1 MTSLNSAYRSLLGRF
16 VLPKN
21 SLADQFWPRVKAGVL
36 AASVLAAFGAA
47 EASAADPVDQRRV
60 GAGWNDPAL
69 PDVKL
74 NFYAKSW
81 AEVFESLA
89 EQSGSQLVMDSAPSG
104 RFSRRDSRKYTRTE
118 AVRIVNRDLEEEG
131 FRLIEKGNFLV
142 VLQLNDVR
150 MRYRRPVVSAH
161 DIGEQ
166 KTPVGEVELS
176 AGPGEAMSSLRQ
188 STSPG
193 RFESFSPNSRSAEVI
208 EAAAV
213 EKPAASTAVQPAV
226 SQVSK
231 RTEEAAESRLQRRI
245 SLENRGAVDV
255 ARMIYAAM
263 KPSAEL
269 IDNGPD
275 NLPAFRVRS
284 TDAAGKEISLAG
296 FDYVIGIDEQADE
309 LVVEAPRQ
317 RVGQIENL
325 VAQLDRRPGPAG
337 SELRYVPSD
346 GDVKK
351 LADSVRPVLRT
362 LVAQRDE
369 EETPMPRAG
378 EFPAPPRAGEFAD
391 QSDEEMAEPETEVT
405 IDNADEAETPLKLDL
420 KGTVNIQDVPGV
432 GLVISGNRDD
442 VNEVER
448 VIRALELASQGQTPG
463 VHLQMLQHVNS
474 EALADLLNS
483 VYEQLGEVG
492 LGGVEGAD
500 SSVQVLATS
509 KPNAVLVLAP
519 VGELEAVK
527 LLIQQLDQP
536 VDPAAEFEVFH
547 LAYAVAGQV
556 VTTLE
561 TFFDERPAL
570 GTRVRAVA
578 DVRTNSVIVH
588 ARGRDLEEIRQLVIK
603 LDQSKSAAVSRLR
616 IFPLKNAEAEQLA
629 QVINTA
635 IQSVIN
641 PPTPPTTSSGQN
653 VQGFGGGGAGTTGQV
668 APELQEAKS
677 AVLEFLASDGE
688 ARTLIRSGILADIRV
703 TADPARNALLIS
715 ASTESMTM
723 MEALVKHLDQP
734 TALVSEIKVFTL
746 ANSDALATADL
757 LRTLFESEG
766 QTNEGNGL
774 QLAGAEGAGAS
785 MIPLRFSVDARTNS
799 ILATGSGDA
808 LQIVEAILL
817 RLDESDVRER
827 ESIVVK
833 LKNSPAA
840 DVALAVNEFLT
851 AQRDLAQIDP
861 ELVTNLEIMEREIIV
876 VPETVSNSLLISATP
891 RYFEEILTLVHRLDE
906 KPPEVVIQAL
916 LVEVELDN
924 DDEFGVQLGL
934 QDSVLFDRS
943 IDNTPGY
950 NFNNQPL
957 GRDTTANPSA
967 IGTQALSDFA
977 LGRLNNSLGFGGLVL
992 AASSESVSVLIRALS
1007 AKRNVQILSR
1017 PTIRT
1022 LDNQLAQ
1029 ILVGQQVPV
1038 VDGVTITGSI
1048 GIATPQIVQQ
1058 QVGIILAVTPR
1069 ISPDGSIVME
1079 TVATKSS
1086 LSSEGVPIFTD
1097 IETGSV
1103 IESPIINLTT
1113 AQATVSVPNGQ
1124 TVVLGGMITKDEV
1137 NFRRNVPW
1145 IGDLPI
1151 LGIPFRYEGKSTR
1164 RTELLIFLTPR
1175 VIYNDI
1181 DSEVIKRVETERL
1194 HFLEKEAEAIH
1205 GPLYS
1210 APQAQQMLPYGM
1222 PGMSI
1227 EGEFS
1232 EGEFMEFDQSNVP
1245 TTIMNPHDY
1254 EVMPLPEPTME
1265 IQEQELRPA
1274 PPSTSKRKVEPFPLP
1289 LQFPNPSP
1297 RPVLTRK
1304 AAKLDAAKKG
1314 EE

>member
-1 MTSLNSAYRSLLGRF
+1 MNFQTTSAADER
-16 VLPKN
+16 PW
-21 SLADQFWPRVKAGVL
+21 LASRVCRL
-36 AASVLAAFGAA
+36 AVITLMACTVISASVN
-47 EASAADPVDQRRV
+47 AADPVDQRRV
-60 GAGWNDPAL
+60 RAAWQDPDL
-69 PDVKL
+69 PDIKL
-74 NFYAKSW
+74 NFYSKSW
-81 AEVFESLA
+81 ADVFESLA
-89 EQSGSQLVMDSAPSG
+89 EQSGSQLVMDSVPGG
-104 RFSRRDSRKYTRTE
+104 RFSRRDSRKYTRSE
-118 AVRIVNRDLEEEG
+118 AVRILNRELEGEG
-131 FRLIEKGNFLV
+131 FRLVEKANFLV

-150 MRYRRPVVSAH
+150 MRYRTPVVPVH
-161 DIGEQ
+161 DIGQEEMQ
-166 KTPVGEVELS
+166 EDGE
-176 AGPGEAMSSLRQ
+176 
-188 STSPG
+188 STSQESVSRVPLSENRKAAANA
-193 RFESFSPNSRSAEVI
+193 RFESFTPNRAQAANVELVPEESAVVRT
-208 EAAAV
+208 AAAQQATKRPAV
-213 EKPAASTAVQPAV
+213 TPAAASAPASRQSVAV
-226 SQVSK
+226 S
-231 RTEEAAESRLQRRI
+231 RRRVA
-245 SLENRGAVDV
+245 LENRGAVDV
-255 ARMIYAAM
+255 ARMIYTAK

-269 IDNGPD
+269 IDDGPES
-275 NLPAFRVRS
+275 LPAFEVRV
-284 TDAAGKEISLAG
+284 AGAKGSVQTVG
-296 FDYVIGIDEQADE
+296 YDYLVGIDEQNEE
-309 LVVEAPRQ
+309 LLIEATPKRLQ
-317 RVGQIENL
+317 QIEHL
-325 VAQLDRRPGPAG
+325 VAQLDQRPAAG
-337 SELRYVPSD
+337 KELRYVPSD
-346 GDVKK
+346 GDVEAI
-351 LADSVRPVLRT
+351 ADSVRPVLKT
-362 LVAQRDE
+362 LVAQRDDFF
-369 EETPMPRAG
+369 TPEQPG
-378 EFPAPPRAGEFAD
+378 EPQPEAAA
-391 QSDEEMAEPETEVT
+391 EEMPPVADAEESNDQQQ
-405 IDNADEAETPLKLDL
+405 IPLKLDL

-442 VNEVER
+442 VDEVER
-448 VIRALELASQGQTPG
+448 IIRALELASQGQTPG

-483 VYEQLGEVG
+483 VYEQLGEIG
-492 LGGVEGAD
+492 LDGATGNE

-509 KPNAVLVLAP
+509 KPNAVIVLAA
-519 VGELEAVK
+519 VGELESIK
-527 LLIQQLDQP
+527 ILIQQLDQP
-536 VDPAAEFEVFH
+536 VDPQAEFEVFH
-547 LAYAVAGQV
+547 LENAIASQV
-556 VTTLE
+556 VTTLD
-561 TFFDERPAL
+561 TFFEERPAL
-570 GTRVRAVA
+570 GARVRAIA
-578 DVRTNSVIVH
+578 DVRTNAVIVH
-588 ARGRDLEEIRQLVIK
+588 ARGRDLEEVRLLIKK
-603 LDQSKSAAVSRLR
+603 LDNSKSAAVSQLR
-616 IFPLKNAEAEQLA
+616 IFPLKNAEAEQLS

-641 PPTPPTTSSGQN
+641 PPTPPTTSSGQST
-653 VQGFGGGGAGTTGQV
+653 QGFGGGGGTTGQV

-677 AVLEFLASDGE
+677 SVLEFLASDGK
-688 ARTLIRSGILADIRV
+688 ALKLIRSGILADIRV

-715 ASTESMTM
+715 ASNESMEM
-723 MEALVKHLDQP
+723 MAALVKHLDQP
-734 TALVSEIKVFTL
+734 TSLVAEIKVFTL
-746 ANSDALATADL
+746 ANSDALATAEL
-757 LRTLFESEG
+757 LRTLFETEG
-766 QTNEGNGL
+766 ATDDGAGV

-827 ESIVVK
+827 ESIVIK
-833 LKNSPAA
+833 LKNSPVA

-876 VPETVSNSLLISATP
+876 VPEIVSNSLLISATP
-891 RYFEEILTLVHRLDE
+891 RYFEEILKLVHQLDE

-943 IDNTPGY
+943 VDGVPGY

-957 GRDTTANPSA
+957 GTDTSANPSA

-977 LGRLNNSLGFGGLVL
+977 LGRMNSSLGFGGLVL

-1029 ILVGQQVPV
+1029 IQVGQQVPV
-1038 VDGVTITGSI
+1038 VDGVTITGTI

-1086 LSSEGVPIFTD
+1086 LSDEGVPIFTD

-1124 TVVLGGMITKDEV
+1124 TVVLGGMITKDEIS
-1137 NFRRNVPW
+1137 FRRNVPW

-1210 APQAQQMLPYGM
+1210 VPGSSQGVPFGL

-1227 EGEFS
+1227 EGGMPQ
-1232 EGEFMEFDQSNVP
+1232 GEFMEFDQSNVP
-1245 TTIMNPHDY
+1245 TTIMSPNDY
-1254 EVMPLPEPTME
+1254 ELMPLPEPSLE
-1265 IQEQELRPA
+1265 IQQHESVPAPA
-1274 PPSTSKRKVEPFPLP
+1274 PPATSKRKVEPFPLP
-1289 LQFPNPSP
+1289 LKFPNPSP

-1304 AAKLDAAKKG
+1304 AAKIEAAKKG